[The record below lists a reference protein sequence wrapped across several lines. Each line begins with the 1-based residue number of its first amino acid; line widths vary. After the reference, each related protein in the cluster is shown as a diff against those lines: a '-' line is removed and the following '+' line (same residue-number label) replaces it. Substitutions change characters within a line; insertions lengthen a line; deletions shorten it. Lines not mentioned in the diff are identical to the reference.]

1 MVVMVCGLEVVV
13 REVEAKA
20 GGGGEGWCRVMVV
33 GEARVRGGDD
43 DDEVRVDVLMAYLAL
58 DC

>member
-20 GGGGEGWCRVMVV
+20 GGRRWRVVEDGAESWWLGRQGCEVV
-33 GEARVRGGDD
+33 M
-43 DDEVRVDVLMAYLAL
+43 LMMTR
-58 DC
+58 